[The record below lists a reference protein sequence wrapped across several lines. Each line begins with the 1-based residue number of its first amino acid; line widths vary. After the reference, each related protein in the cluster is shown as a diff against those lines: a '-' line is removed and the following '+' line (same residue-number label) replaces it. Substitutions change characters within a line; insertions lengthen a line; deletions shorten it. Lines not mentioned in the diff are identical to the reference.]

1 MNMPFPTLLLA
12 LPLLAGCTLI
22 DQRTFTRTP
31 PAPTV
36 AEAARATLPARP
48 LVSIRFPVADPGW
61 PAQVADAI
69 AAAQSRRPDAQFDI
83 LAAMPLTA
91 PETATQAALQ
101 QGEADARA
109 VSEALSRQGVP
120 PDRLHLGLQG
130 DAGTPAR
137 EVRIYIR

>member
-1 MNMPFPTLLLA
+1 MNMPFRTLLLA

-31 PAPTV
+31 PAPTA

-48 LVSIRFPVADPGW
+48 LVSIRFPVADPAW

-83 LAAMPLTA
+83 LAAIPLTA
-91 PETATQAALQ
+91 PEAATQAALQ